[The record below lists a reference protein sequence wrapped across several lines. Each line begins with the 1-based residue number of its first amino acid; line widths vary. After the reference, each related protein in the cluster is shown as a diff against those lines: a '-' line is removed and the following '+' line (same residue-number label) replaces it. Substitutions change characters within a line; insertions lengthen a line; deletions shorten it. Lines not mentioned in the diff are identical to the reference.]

1 MPHFIVFCFA
11 AFYKYFIYVTNERF
25 VSFKRRH
32 PLKGTTHKNLALNLG
47 SSGGT
52 AAQSMPVSY
61 RVRLNCREEV
71 TADVLE
77 RARELES
84 EVEPEDMTKL
94 QHSHDKTL
102 MDEELLCMDDL
113 GSTAGEEAVK
123 IVGTTTKD

>member
-1 MPHFIVFCFA
+1 
-11 AFYKYFIYVTNERF
+11 
-25 VSFKRRH
+25 
-32 PLKGTTHKNLALNLG
+32 
-47 SSGGT
+47 
-52 AAQSMPVSY
+52 MPVSY

-77 RARELES
+77 RARELRS

-113 GSTAGEEAVK
+113 ESTAGEEAAK
-123 IVGTTTKD
+123 IVGITTKDLEYHINLVDKVVGQLRIGSHFERRTTAG